1 MASIKGK
8 MSLFSIGVCVAFIYI
23 WLYKWLKVLSA
34 YDNVLLFVT
43 LWAIHFLFKMI
54 LLLEQGHCLSAC
66 IVLFSLSNSFQISF
80 MGCYSV
86 SKEPWLT
93 SVQCVFVLLWVEGCK
108 AEVTASQADLTLA
121 LLCFFDRTSV
131 SITDLVL
138 FCGAW
143 YPAGPWASSG
153 DTCVCACA
161 CVCVCVC
168 VCVCSVRHSII
179 AWR

>member
-1 MASIKGK
+1 M
-8 MSLFSIGVCVAFIYI
+8 L
-23 WLYKWLKVLSA
+23 
-34 YDNVLLFVT
+34 
-43 LWAIHFLFKMI
+43 
-54 LLLEQGHCLSAC
+54 LLLEQGHCLSVC

-153 DTCVCACA
+153 DTCVY
-161 CVCVCVC
+161 VCVCVC
-168 VCVCSVRHSII
+168 VFCPALYHCLKVVLLLTSNRTLSFGFKLT
-179 AWR
+179 WNFKQGQ